1 MQELVSMASFSDA
14 HECVSIPVIAAN
26 VQRAILPAQSQ
37 IWAVLRKED
46 SLKRTF
52 YSIANTFLGRMCLSG
67 DIYDISEAAW
77 GAVEEGI
84 SFYREASEVIR
95 FGKSRRYGQEPL
107 YYNHLKGYQAV
118 VRTKE
123 EPDGEQSADTLV
135 LAVVHTFEQAP
146 GEIILPDQKVKE
158 ICRIYARPNVTVAA
172 EKDSVR
178 ITGMEDYEGIGIL
191 YTCRRE

>member
-1 MQELVSMASFSDA
+1 M
-14 HECVSIPVIAAN
+14 
-26 VQRAILPAQSQ
+26 
-37 IWAVLRKED
+37 
-46 SLKRTF
+46 
-52 YSIANTFLGRMCLSG
+52 
-67 DIYDISEAAW
+67 
-77 GAVEEGI
+77 
-84 SFYREASEVIR
+84 
-95 FGKSRRYGQEPL
+95 
-107 YYNHLKGYQAV
+107 
-118 VRTKE
+118 
-123 EPDGEQSADTLV
+123 